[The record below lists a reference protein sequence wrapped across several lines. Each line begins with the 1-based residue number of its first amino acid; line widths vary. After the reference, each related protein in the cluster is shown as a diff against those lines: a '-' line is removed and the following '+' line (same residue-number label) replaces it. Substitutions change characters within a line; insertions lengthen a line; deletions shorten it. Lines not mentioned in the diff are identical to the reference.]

1 MAEVHEAV
9 DETLGRRVAV
19 KLLLPEL
26 AADEDFVA
34 RFRRE
39 ARAAASLNHPNVVS
53 VYDWGEQDGT
63 YFIVMEF
70 VDGPTLAQV
79 IAEEGTLPEIRA
91 AEIGVEIAAA
101 LAAAHQQGL
110 VHRDVKPGNVLLSS
124 AASNVKVVDFGIART
139 MSSQTDLTRPGTI
152 VGSAAYLSPEQALG
166 EEVGPSSD
174 IYSLGAVLY
183 AMATG
188 QAPFVADNALA
199 VAHQHVHEPPV
210 PPSVRNPA
218 ISPAFDTVVLRAL
231 AKEPQARQSSAE
243 ALRHDLLHV
252 VEGATAPEA
261 ISPEATAVMTP
272 PPTAAPGS
280 STRVLTRQGGPVAG
294 APIATAARRN
304 GAAIA
309 AVLVVLAVAAIA
321 LVLVALKGNKSPQT
335 TTTVATTIPTTTTTF
350 RRQIVTVPR
359 TTLPPTT
366 QAPTTEAPIT
376 ITIFPPAT
384 TEPAPP
390 PTT

>member
-39 ARAAASLNHPNVVS
+39 ARAAASLNHPNIVS

-63 YFIVMEF
+63 YFIVMEY

-124 AASNVKVVDFGIART
+124 AASNVKVVDFGIARA

-166 EEVGPSSD
+166 EEVGPPSD

-188 QAPFVADNALA
+188 QAPFVAESALA
-199 VAHQHVHEPPV
+199 VAHQHVHEAPT
-210 PPSVRNPA
+210 PPSARNPA
-218 ISPAFDTVVLRAL
+218 ISPAFDAVVLRAL
-231 AKEPQARQSSAE
+231 AKEPSARQPSAE
-243 ALRHDLLHV
+243 ALRHDLLRV
-252 VEGATAPEA
+252 VDGATAPETT
-261 ISPEATAVMTP
+261 SPEATAVMTP
-272 PPTAAPGS
+272 PPASS
-280 STRVLTRQGGPVAG
+280 STRILTQQAAPVAG
-294 APIATAARRN
+294 APVSSAGRRN
-304 GAAIA
+304 GAVIA
-309 AVLVVLAVAAIA
+309 AFLVALAVAAIA
-321 LVLVALKGNKSPQT
+321 IVLAAINGNKSPQT
-335 TTTVATTIPTTTTTF
+335 TTTVPTTIPTTTTF
-350 RRQIVTVPR
+350 RRPVVTVPR

-366 QAPTTEAPIT
+366 ETPTTEAPIT

-384 TEPAPP
+384 TTPDAT
-390 PTT
+390 PTTGP